1 MAVYSP
7 VLSRKEQGEEREEAH
22 TADLCALFPPCIFLI
37 GPARLSDSVQQP
49 NLCQHFQKGLYASIS
64 IKIHKYIAYRG
75 HSK

>member
-1 MAVYSP
+1 MAVYSS

-49 NLCQHFQKGLYASIS
+49 NLCQHFQKGLSASIS